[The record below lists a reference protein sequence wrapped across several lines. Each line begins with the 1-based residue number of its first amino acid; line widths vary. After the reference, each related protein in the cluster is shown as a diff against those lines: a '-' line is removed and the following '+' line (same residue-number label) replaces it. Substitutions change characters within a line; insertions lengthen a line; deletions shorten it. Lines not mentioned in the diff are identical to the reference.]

1 MAGKFNIILAGKRQL
16 ILDGLKEK
24 INADKHPN
32 IITIETS
39 TRSLVNQIK
48 ITFPDIVIIDQILFS
63 EMLYT
68 SYQDVLKKFSPWVKM
83 ILITESQTL
92 VNLKYY
98 LQFGFQS
105 IVLVENDIDELVTAI
120 RKTKQGE
127 YYFSPEVLKV
137 LIEDYTHPRSDT
149 YSTIFGESKVRI

>member
-1 MAGKFNIILAGKRQL
+1 MAGKVNIILAGKRQL
-16 ILDGLKEK
+16 ILEGLREK
-24 INADKHPN
+24 INTDKHPN
-32 IITIETS
+32 IIRIETS
-39 TRSLVNQIK
+39 TRSLVDQIK
-48 ITFPDIVIIDQILFS
+48 ITFPDIVIIDQLLFS

-68 SYQDVLKKFSPWVKM
+68 SYLDVLKKFSPWVKM

-105 IVLVENDIDELVTAI
+105 IVLAENDINELVTAI
-120 RKTKQGE
+120 KKIKKGE

-149 YSTIFGESKVRI
+149 YFSIFGESRIRI